1 LRETLARALS
11 PATAASSSPLR
22 VEEMA
27 ARPAA
32 IIGISEPM
40 QEVFRL
46 IEKAKVSRA
55 PGLIQGESGTGKEL
69 VARAIS
75 QGGPSEGKL
84 VVVNCCALS
93 DSLIESELFGHARGS
108 FSGAL
113 GDREGLFETADGGT
127 LFLDEIGDIPPRS
140 QAKLLRVLQEGELR
154 RVGENRLR
162 HVQVRI
168 LAATNRNLR
177 EAIDHRQFREDLYY
191 RLNVIPVYLP
201 PLRERPSD
209 IPSLA
214 THFLHKH
221 RRKGATNS
229 LSEAAV
235 SRLQRYPFPGNIR
248 ELENVMQRA
257 VSLARSAVIT
267 ERDIEACLQSP
278 DPGQVS
284 VPAFAGRTYP
294 ELKHHLRSLERD
306 FLGQC
311 LRAHGFRVSDAAKS
325 LGVAR
330 TALHNR
336 IKALEIKTQNEGG
349 KNSTGDGRRAT
360 GE

>member
-1 LRETLARALS
+1 MGPRPQS
-11 PATAASSSPLR
+11 PRQL
-22 VEEMA
+22 
-27 ARPAA
+27 
-32 IIGISEPM
+32 
-40 QEVFRL
+40 L
-46 IEKAKVSRA
+46 
-55 PGLIQGESGTGKEL
+55 
-69 VARAIS
+69 
-75 QGGPSEGKL
+75 GP
-84 VVVNCCALS
+84 
-93 DSLIESELFGHARGS
+93 RGS
-108 FSGAL
+108 RHAESV
-113 GDREGLFETADGGT
+113 T
-127 LFLDEIGDIPPRS
+127 
-140 QAKLLRVLQEGELR
+140 QAC
-154 RVGENRLR
+154 
-162 HVQVRI
+162 
-168 LAATNRNLR
+168 
-177 EAIDHRQFREDLYY
+177 D
-191 RLNVIPVYLP
+191 
-201 PLRERPSD
+201 PL
-209 IPSLA
+209 
-214 THFLHKH
+214 
-221 RRKGATNS
+221 
-229 LSEAAV
+229 
-235 SRLQRYPFPGNIR
+235 
-248 ELENVMQRA
+248 QRA